1 MNSLSLSKQYM
12 CYNCK
17 HIFNKIY
24 IENSEV
30 ECIFCHNQLCEEI
43 NSPSEYD
50 KKIVPPQEYIPFNS
64 SINLEENNNNNVV
77 VVPFNQENS
86 PLIEFILN
94 LINMEYENNEIENIL
109 NYIMN
114 NDPNKYGSPPASKSE
129 IEKLNKYI
137 LNEEKLKKFG
147 NENCCSVCK
156 EEFIIGDN
164 LIDLPCKHY
173 FHKDCLI
180 PWLEQHDSCP
190 ICRFELKTDD
200 IDYENMKKEKLKRQQ
215 NNNNDNNSDI
225 SDNSTNIKEEE
236 GDEGQRANNT
246 LSLITNSNQLNNV
259 VNEVHNINPH
269 FQH

>member
-1 MNSLSLSKQYM
+1 MNSLSLSKQYL

-30 ECIFCHNQLCEEI
+30 ECIFCHNQICEEI

-50 KKIVPPQEYIPFNS
+50 KNIVPPQEYIPFNS

-173 FHKDCLI
+173 FHKDCLL

-215 NNNNDNNSDI
+215 NNNDINSDI
-225 SDNSTNIKEEE
+225 SDNSSNIKDEE
-236 GDEGQRANNT
+236 GYEGQRANNT